1 MANRTVTQLTAVLQ
15 MNNSKFK
22 KGLTGSQKALKAF
35 QKQVSMV
42 GGMIAGAFT
51 IQAVASFTQESL
63 KLAMQLEGVARAFDR
78 IKPSVDFM
86 DELKAA
92 THGTVSELELMKRAV
107 MASNFKIPLEQMAAL
122 LGFATKRAQDTGES
136 VDYLVESIV
145 LGIGRKSIKI
155 LDNLGISAVEL
166 KEKLN
171 GVSTESASVAEV
183 SAAVADIAS
192 EAMAKTGA
200 IVDTVSVKFERL
212 KAGIKDA
219 SAEFGKFLM
228 GQTEADQKLRTFAD
242 KTLWVWAGFLEGGM
256 LDVETASTQLN
267 KAIAISNGE
276 FETLRDLTQSIDLKN
291 LFPTSFDGGFLV
303 TGLWG
308 LNDAITELIEKE
320 KAIKAQWE
328 KNNDAIKA
336 KITLQEQ
343 LTDAINATTFAQL
356 EQLRQIAKAY
366 ADQKAKEKADADA
379 KRDAKNAI
387 LDNQHYGDYLTQPDE
402 VWGGGAEPWGA
413 GIDTTAIAD
422 ATAKMKEA
430 EQAAKDFGETFEAML
445 EMGLAK
451 GVSDLFAGIGEAFV
465 SGNMDGA
472 FLSILE
478 SVGKFMVQMGSMFVA
493 YGIAASAFFAAITA
507 GPYGAVAAIAAGAAL
522 AAIGGAI
529 IGTAKNMSST
539 GSSSTGGVSS
549 QGSWGHDVRFKIQGK
564 DLVGALSRYND
575 TNFLNT

>member
-35 QKQVSMV
+35 QKQVKAV
-42 GGMIAGAFT
+42 GGMIAGAF
-51 IQAVASFTQESL
+51 AVTALVNFGREAVQLAAKLQGVESAFN
-63 KLAMQLEGVARAFDR
+63 KLNDPNLLNDLR
-78 IKPSVDFM
+78 
-86 DELKAA
+86 AA
-92 THGTVSELELMKRAV
+92 TRGMVSDLELMKQAVRAK
-107 MASNFKIPLEQMAAL
+107 NFAIPLKDLATFFE
-122 LGFATKRAQDTGES
+122 FATKRSLETGES
-136 VDYLVESIV
+136 VDYLVNSIID
-145 LGIGRKSIKI
+145 GIGRKST
-155 LDNLGISAVEL
+155 LVMDNLGISATQLQAEIRKTGDFAVAAGNLIKEGIEDMGEVADTAMVSMVAAQATWDNFKAKAGGKILTVVARNIDDFNARLSILGNDEVDILTKLWAATSGEMDAVIALDKKWKEYYKSIEKPKWVVEEITWTYKEIKSGIDWADVNDKIFQQWVKENGIIRARIALQNQLTEAVNATALAQLTEL
-166 KEKLN
+166 KKI
-171 GVSTESASVAEV
+171 
-183 SAAVADIAS
+183 AAAY
-192 EAMAKTGA
+192 
-200 IVDTVSVKFERL
+200 
-212 KAGIKDA
+212 
-219 SAEFGKFLM
+219 
-228 GQTEADQKLRTFAD
+228 D
-242 KTLWVWAGFLEGGM
+242 K
-256 LDVETASTQLN
+256 QR
-267 KAIAISNGE
+267 K
-276 FETLRDLTQSIDLKN
+276 
-291 LFPTSFDGGFLV
+291 
-303 TGLWG
+303 
-308 LNDAITELIEKE
+308 
-320 KAIKAQWE
+320 
-328 KNNDAIKA
+328 
-336 KITLQEQ
+336 
-343 LTDAINATTFAQL
+343 
-356 EQLRQIAKAY
+356 
-366 ADQKAKEKADADA
+366 KEKADADA

-402 VWGGGAEPWGA
+402 VWGGGAEPWEA
-413 GIDTTAIAD
+413 GIDTTAIAN
-422 ATAKMKEA
+422 AAAKMEEA